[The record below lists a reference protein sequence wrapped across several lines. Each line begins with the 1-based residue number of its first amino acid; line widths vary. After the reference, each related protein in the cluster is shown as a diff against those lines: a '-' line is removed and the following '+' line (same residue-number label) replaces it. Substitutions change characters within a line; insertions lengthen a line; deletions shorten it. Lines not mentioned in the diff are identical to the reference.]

1 MFKFRI
7 IGFILLM
14 ALLGGIF
21 FWDADGIWLFIGVT
35 PAFVAAAA
43 GECCSMLDRSGRKS
57 FVLPAALAVWLLA
70 AGIRLGNVV
79 PAAYIGAVILFGAL
93 LIAGCGTVL
102 SMKTDN
108 LERLFNSA
116 AVVVLLVPSFILLLQ
131 SYFLPPA
138 GYWLIFLCLVTKAT
152 DTGGYIV
159 GTLTAKLPGGNHKIA
174 PQVSPKKSWEG
185 LIGGMLLSLAVSW
198 AFYAFG
204 SAPAALWW
212 HIVAAVVLSLG
223 SFFGDLTESAI
234 KRLCNIKDSGSF
246 VPGMGGAFDVLDS
259 FIYNGLLFWPLFII
273 KDLF

>member
-21 FWDADGIWLFIGVT
+21 FWDAGGIWLFIGVT

-70 AGIRLGNVV
+70 VGIMLGNVV

-102 SMKTDN
+102 SMNAGN

-131 SYFLPPA
+131 SYFLQPA

-174 PQVSPKKSWEG
+174 PRVSPKKSWEG

>member
-21 FWDADGIWLFIGVT
+21 FWDAGGIWLFIGVT

-70 AGIRLGNVV
+70 AGIMLGNVV

-131 SYFLPPA
+131 SYFLQPA